1 MFGDVV
7 EKDDVTGEGCL
18 GNEYGFLFGDGAIHT
33 LWGGLGGT
41 NTMEKEAQDLVAGFI
56 RRVVLKMIVPVVG
69 NDAGYSVVCVLTVVI
84 NLVIG

>member
-1 MFGDVV
+1 
-7 EKDDVTGEGCL
+7 
-18 GNEYGFLFGDGAIHT
+18 
-33 LWGGLGGT
+33 
-41 NTMEKEAQDLVAGFI
+41 MEKEAQDLVAGFI